1 MPIFIYKAK
10 KNNAENVSGE
20 ITARDT
26 DEAVEL
32 ISSQG
37 LLPVSVEEKGD
48 GTLLAEKKGQH
59 ISRRDIYVFT
69 RQLVSLLKSGIPL
82 LQALDVLS
90 RQTRS
95 VSLGRILIQMTAD
108 IRDGR
113 SFSSCLVDR
122 GDVFPAL
129 YASMAK
135 AGEESGKL
143 PVLLARMA
151 SYYKQQEAIAGQ
163 VRSALAYPLFM
174 LLVGAGTVVF
184 VLTFVMP
191 KMAVLFDGLGSSLPM
206 PTKIILALSQ
216 YVRHGW
222 PFVLIGIFMLVL
234 GWRMAIK
241 TPSFR
246 RSMHQFILSI
256 PVINDLMIKLEL
268 ERFSRTLS
276 LLLESGIPILRAFE
290 ISIPTLSNGLL
301 QKDLWLCQSK
311 VAGGLS
317 FGEAL
322 GEVGWMPDIVGQ
334 LVAVGETSGQ
344 LPQSLNDIADTYEQD
359 IAEVLKSVTTLLEPV
374 LILLVGSVVGFIVF
388 AMLLPVFQMDLFAR

>member
-20 ITARDT
+20 VTARDT

-32 ISSQG
+32 ISQQG
-37 LLPVSVEEKGD
+37 LLPVSVVEKGD
-48 GTLLAEKKGQH
+48 SLLFTEKKNRH
-59 ISRRDIYVFT
+59 VSRRDISVFT

-95 VSLGRILIQMTAD
+95 VSLGWILTQMTAD
-108 IRDGR
+108 IRNGR
-113 SFSSCLVDR
+113 SFSACLADR
-122 GDVFPAL
+122 SDIFPSL

-143 PVLLARMA
+143 PVLLGRMA
-151 SYYKQQEAIAGQ
+151 VYYKQQEDIAMK

-174 LLVGAGTVVF
+174 LLVGGATVVF

-191 KMAVLFDGLGSSLPM
+191 KIAVLFEGLGSALPL
-206 PTKIILALSQ
+206 PTQIILAVSQ
-216 YVRHGW
+216 YVRQGW
-222 PFVLIGIFMLVL
+222 PLLLLFILMLVL
-234 GWRMAIK
+234 GWRMALK
-241 TPSFR
+241 SSQFR
-246 RSMHQFILSI
+246 RSIHQFILSI
-256 PVINDLMIKLEL
+256 PMVSDLMIKLEL

-276 LLLESGIPILRAFE
+276 LLLESGISILRAFE
-290 ISIPTLSNGLL
+290 IAIPTLSNESL

-311 VAGGLS
+311 VAGGMS

-322 GEVGWMPDIVGQ
+322 GEVVWMPDIVGQ

-359 IAEVLKSVTTLLEPV
+359 IAEVLKTVTTLLEPV
-374 LILLVGSVVGFIVF
+374 LILLVGGIVGFIVF